1 MPASTQTTQRALHR
15 FFSYRI
21 VPVFACGWTSPNDQ
35 DRYFHS
41 QGLTNRCY
49 TPNLPLGAKRRFVL
63 SHRLFT
69 FKELFQKKRMLT
81 NHVVVAICLLIVLS
95 SQKATVTTTFWCTM
109 VFWTYILIDFR
120 RVHYRPHN
128 PDTRATLK
136 VTTEPNV
143 DWALTTPN
151 GELVVSGW

>member
-1 MPASTQTTQRALHR
+1 
-15 FFSYRI
+15 
-21 VPVFACGWTSPNDQ
+21 
-35 DRYFHS
+35 
-41 QGLTNRCY
+41 
-49 TPNLPLGAKRRFVL
+49 
-63 SHRLFT
+63 
-69 FKELFQKKRMLT
+69 MLT
-81 NHVVVAICLLIVLS
+81 NHVVVAVCLLIVLS

-120 RVHYRPHN
+120 MKHFRPHN

-151 GELVVSGW
+151 G